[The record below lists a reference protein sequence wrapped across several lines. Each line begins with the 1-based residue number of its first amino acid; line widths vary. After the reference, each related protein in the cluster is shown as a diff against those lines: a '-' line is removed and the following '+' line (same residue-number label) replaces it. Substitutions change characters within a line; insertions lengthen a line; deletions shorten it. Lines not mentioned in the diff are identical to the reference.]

1 MGCLNAEIY
10 TLEPDPDNAGGGIM
24 KKILFIILFI
34 FFTDKTFANDYD
46 LTIYT
51 YDSFVSEWGP
61 GPIIEKLY
69 EQKFDQN
76 IKFISVDSAATLLT
90 KIILEGSSTKADI
103 ILGLDL
109 NLLEEAKLSKLF
121 DNHSLENLNDRLLLP
136 INWDSKNF
144 VPYNYGYFAFVY
156 NNKQFKNVPKSMNE
170 LINNTEARIVIQDP
184 RTSTPGL
191 GLLTW
196 MKSIYGDNV
205 ISEWKKL
212 NKKIVS
218 VTKGWTDSYY
228 NIFLAGEADLVL
240 SYSTSPA
247 AHIMFDKNYNFSAIS
262 FSEGN
267 YLTIEFAGILKSSKN
282 KSNAKNFLN
291 FMLSEDFQS
300 VIPSTNIMYPVIK
313 IKKLPEAFQSL
324 EIPKVLQIDPAIIKS
339 NKKIWIEE
347 WLNAS

>member
-1 MGCLNAEIY
+1 
-10 TLEPDPDNAGGGIM
+10 M
-24 KKILFIILFI
+24 KKTLLI
-34 FFTDKTFANDYD
+34 FLLIRNTTVYAKQE

-61 GPIIEKLY
+61 GSIIEKIF
-69 EQKFDQN
+69 EEKFNQD
-76 IKFISVDSAATLLT
+76 IKFVAVDSAATLLT

-103 ILGLDL
+103 ILGLDM
-109 NLLEEAKLSKLF
+109 NLLEEANQSNLF
-121 DNHSLENLNDRLLLP
+121 DNHYLENLNNRLILP
-136 INWDSKNF
+136 INWESENF

-156 NNKQFKNVPKSMNE
+156 NNKQFKNVPKSMKE

-205 ISEWKKL
+205 SAEWKKL

-218 VTKGWTDSYY
+218 VTKGWTDAYY
-228 NIFLAGEADLVL
+228 NIFLSGEADMVL

-247 AHIMFDKNYNFSAIS
+247 AHIMFEENYDFSAIS
-262 FSEGN
+262 FKEGN

-282 KSNAKNFLN
+282 KKLANNFLN
-291 FMLSEDFQS
+291 FMLSEEVPEITNFPPES
-300 VIPSTNIMYPVIK
+300 TVI
-313 IKKLPEAFQSL
+313 L
-324 EIPKVLQIDPAIIKS
+324 
-339 NKKIWIEE
+339 
-347 WLNAS
+347 